1 MTLRFRSLFA
11 VFCMAAVGLFL
22 VGCDSGGDGGND
34 PPSADF
40 DVSVNEYTADFTSSS
55 SDDGEIVSSEWE
67 FGDGETSTEEN
78 PTHTYAEN
86 DTYQVTLTVTDDE
99 GATDSKT
106 MDVSTALTTFEIS
119 IENVSPPAPILKSG
133 VFAADDEAGTT
144 SDGSNPL
151 TPGEA
156 YEFSFTAAPNEI
168 PGSGMQFSMAT
179 MFVQSND
186 IFYAFQ
192 PGGISLFDDSG
203 NPVGMNGAENVTDQ
217 VAMWDAGTEQDQEP
231 GTGDNQA
238 RRQDTLDQGD
248 DDGNDLVLVDNSN
261 SDGQPTDDGQDYPR
275 VSESI
280 RVEIESA
287 EASMGG
293 YEFTVRI
300 ENVGGA
306 TQVNGAPMIISP
318 GTYAVHWDNL
328 PNGDDL
334 TYPQFAPGEA
344 ANETGIER
352 IAEDGRPAG
361 ADSENDPVG
370 EEVPPG
376 NHAAVLASLTDVT
389 VPLSPGGAVVHSDQI
404 QLFNTGESAS
414 AGVEGIAED
423 GNPTV
428 LAGNINADEND
439 EITDATAFARPDGAD
454 ENGPLAPTSPDAD
467 NNSYTVEVDAS
478 QGDLLSIG
486 TMYVQ
491 SNDKF
496 YAFQPSGLSLFED
509 GNPIS
514 GDQTGALRLYDAGT
528 EIDEEPGVGLN
539 QAPRQD
545 EFGLDDQ
552 NQLAEEGNI
561 VRIEDTDDDGSL
573 DDDGFNYTPLFDSD
587 GNPVLI
593 KVTVTPQ

>member
-22 VGCDSGGDGGND
+22 VGCDSGGDGND

-106 MDVSTALTTFEIS
+106 IDVSTALTTFEIS
-119 IENVSPPAPILKSG
+119 IENASPPAPILKSG
-133 VFAADDEAGTT
+133 VFAADDEVGAA
-144 SDGSNPL
+144 SNGSNPL

-168 PGSGMQFSMAT
+168 PGTGMQFSMAT

-186 IFYAFQ
+186 IMYAFQ

-203 NPVGMNGAENVTDQ
+203 NPVGVNGAENVTDQ

-248 DDGNDLVLVDNSN
+248 DDRNDLVLVTN
-261 SDGQPTDDGQDYPR
+261 SDGGGQPEDDGYNYPP
-275 VSESI
+275 VSQSI
-280 RVEIESA
+280 EVTIESQQA
-287 EASMGG
+287 ETGG

-389 VPLSPGGAVVHSDQI
+389 VPLSPGGYAAHSSEL
-404 QLFNTGESAS
+404 QLFQ
-414 AGVEGIAED
+414 EGSPSDAAVSGIEQIAED
-423 GNPTV
+423 GDPSTLV
-428 LAGNINADEND
+428 GNLQGNEA
-439 EITDATAFARPDGAD
+439 ITDGGAFAVPEGA
-454 ENGPLAPTSPDAD
+454 EEAGPIGPGG
-467 NNSYTVEVDAS
+467 SYTVTVDAS
-478 QGDLLSIG
+478 QGDQLSIG